1 MKKVLFTFFVIFL
14 FPLGVFAYSKYII
27 LGGESIG
34 IKINTE
40 GLVVVG
46 FYKVE
51 DEYIAKN
58 NFKIGDKIINVN
70 GKNVNTID
78 ELTDA
83 VSKSE
88 MSSLNVKV
96 TVKRNDREVD
106 TYLKLIVKDGIYK
119 TGLYVKD
126 SLIGLGTL
134 SYIDPVSK
142 IYGAL
147 GHEITMNETGN
158 KVDVRDGNILY
169 SKVIGIDKSRNGK
182 VGSKN
187 ANIIFDRKIGTI
199 QKNTNKGIYGIYIDN
214 LPNKETYQVADFSN
228 IKKGDA
234 YILTVTKDN
243 KIEKYSINILDKYSS
258 KKDTQKA
265 FSFEITDK
273 NLLNKTGGIVQGMS
287 GSPII
292 QDDKIIGA
300 VTNVLVDN
308 VTLGY
313 GISIIT
319 MLSEGE
325 K

>member
-27 LGGESIG
+27 PGGESIG

-88 MSSLNVKV
+88 ISSLNVKV

-106 TYLKLIVKDGIYK
+106 TYLKLIVKDGTYK

-169 SKVIGIDKSRNGK
+169 SKVIGIDKSRNGR

-199 QKNTNKGIYGIYIDN
+199 QKNTNKGIYGIYTDN
-214 LPNKETYQVADFSN
+214 LPNKDTYQVADFSN

-265 FSFEITDK
+265 FSFEITDE

-319 MLSEGE
+319 MLFEGE

>member
-27 LGGESIG
+27 PGGESIG

-214 LPNKETYQVADFSN
+214 LPNKDTYQVADFSN

-319 MLSEGE
+319 MLAEGE

>member
-27 LGGESIG
+27 PGGESIG

-96 TVKRNDREVD
+96 IVKRNDREVD
-106 TYLKLIVKDGIYK
+106 TYLKLIVKDGTYK

-169 SKVIGIDKSRNGK
+169 SKVIGIDKSRNGR

-199 QKNTNKGIYGIYIDN
+199 QKNTNKGIYGIYVDN

-243 KIEKYSINILDKYSS
+243 RIEKYSINILDKYSS

>member
-27 LGGESIG
+27 PGGESIG

-96 TVKRNDREVD
+96 TLKRNDREVD

-169 SKVIGIDKSRNGK
+169 SKVIGIDKSRNGR

>member
-27 LGGESIG
+27 PGGESIG

-313 GISIIT
+313 GISIIA
-319 MLSEGE
+319 MLAEGE

>member
-27 LGGESIG
+27 PGGESIG

-169 SKVIGIDKSRNGK
+169 SKVIGIDKSRNGR

-199 QKNTNKGIYGIYIDN
+199 QKNTNKGIYGIYTDN
-214 LPNKETYQVADFSN
+214 LPNKDTYQVADFSN

-319 MLSEGE
+319 MLAEGE

>member
-27 LGGESIG
+27 PGGESIG

-96 TVKRNDREVD
+96 IVKRNDREVD
-106 TYLKLIVKDGIYK
+106 TYLKLIVKDGTYK

-199 QKNTNKGIYGIYIDN
+199 QKNTNKGIYGIYTDN
-214 LPNKETYQVADFSN
+214 LPNKDTYQVAEFSN

-319 MLSEGE
+319 MLAEGE

>member
-27 LGGESIG
+27 PGGESIG

-199 QKNTNKGIYGIYIDN
+199 QKNTNKGIYGIYTDN
-214 LPNKETYQVADFSN
+214 LPNKDTYQVADFSN

-319 MLSEGE
+319 MLAEGE

>member
-27 LGGESIG
+27 PGGESIG

-88 MSSLNVKV
+88 ISSLNVKV

-106 TYLKLIVKDGIYK
+106 TYLKLIVKDGTYK

-169 SKVIGIDKSRNGK
+169 SKVIGIDKSRNGR

-199 QKNTNKGIYGIYIDN
+199 QKNTNKGIYGIYTDN
-214 LPNKETYQVADFSN
+214 LPNKDTYQVADFSN

-300 VTNVLVDN
+300 VTNVLIDN

>member
-27 LGGESIG
+27 PGGESIG

-88 MSSLNVKV
+88 MSSLNVKAI
-96 TVKRNDREVD
+96 VKRNDREVD
-106 TYLKLIVKDGIYK
+106 TYLKLIVKDGTYK

-169 SKVIGIDKSRNGK
+169 SKVIGIDKSRNGR

>member
-14 FPLGVFAYSKYII
+14 FPLGVFAYSKYVIP
-27 LGGESIG
+27 GGESIG

-96 TVKRNDREVD
+96 IVKRNDREVD
-106 TYLKLIVKDGIYK
+106 TYLKLIVKDGTYK

-169 SKVIGIDKSRNGK
+169 SKVIGIDKSRNGR

>member
-27 LGGESIG
+27 PGGESIG

-214 LPNKETYQVADFSN
+214 LPNKEPYQVADFSN

-319 MLSEGE
+319 MLAEGE